1 MARDAQT
8 PACRPGSGSSTGRPA
23 DKLQYIAAG
32 IASRRPRRTP
42 ICRRRTDNNKGP
54 GSTAPLLGTSAVY
67 FHTLGSFSRTTAYSA
82 HYISNRIRSIVMRKA
97 GTYDSIIKGLFQRNP
112 QSLLLDLLTGGI
124 PVRQILNVELAKVL
138 ERRADLVFL
147 LEDETILH
155 LEFQTRNDKEM
166 PYREGIYGLL
176 LGQKYKRRVRQT
188 VIYLGQPKMRMPS
201 QLDLGQTKV
210 AYTLIDIRDIDARMF
225 IERGRSADLP
235 VAMLAGGGPER
246 LTEILKRAANLTGSE
261 RQRVL
266 AELIQLCGL
275 RSLQQPL
282 IMELKS
288 MASPNDT
295 FLMIPQV
302 QDMIRNAIRSDRA
315 QVLRDL
321 LTVKFRTLPKWAD
334 EKLESATPAQVQ
346 RWLRKILTAETLE
359 GVLGKK

>member
-1 MARDAQT
+1 
-8 PACRPGSGSSTGRPA
+8 
-23 DKLQYIAAG
+23 
-32 IASRRPRRTP
+32 
-42 ICRRRTDNNKGP
+42 
-54 GSTAPLLGTSAVY
+54 
-67 FHTLGSFSRTTAYSA
+67 
-82 HYISNRIRSIVMRKA
+82 
-97 GTYDSIIKGLFQRNP
+97 
-112 QSLLLDLLTGGI
+112 
-124 PVRQILNVELAKVL
+124 
-138 ERRADLVFL
+138 
-147 LEDETILH
+147 
-155 LEFQTRNDKEM
+155 M

-188 VIYLGQPKMRMPS
+188 VIYLGQPKMRMPN

-210 AYTLIDIRDIDARMF
+210 AYTLIDIRDIDARKF
-225 IERGRSADLP
+225 IESGQSADLP

-246 LTEILKRAANLTGSE
+246 LREILKRAANLRGGE

-302 QDMIRNAIRSDRA
+302 QDMVLNAQRNGERGARTE
-315 QVLRDL
+315 VLRDL
-321 LTVKFRTLPKWAD
+321 LSAKFRTLPKWAD
-334 EKLESATPAQVQ
+334 EKLKSATPAKVQ

-359 GVLGKK
+359 GVLGKR

>member
-1 MARDAQT
+1 MAR
-8 PACRPGSGSSTGRPA
+8 
-23 DKLQYIAAG
+23 I
-32 IASRRPRRTP
+32 
-42 ICRRRTDNNKGP
+42 
-54 GSTAPLLGTSAVY
+54 
-67 FHTLGSFSRTTAYSA
+67 
-82 HYISNRIRSIVMRKA
+82 
-97 GTYDSIIKGLFQRNP
+97 
-112 QSLLLDLLTGGI
+112 
-124 PVRQILNVELAKVL
+124 L
-138 ERRADLVFL
+138 ERRADSVFL

-188 VIYLGQPKMRMPS
+188 VIYLGQPQMRMPN

-210 AYTLIDIRDIDARMF
+210 AYTLIDIRDIDARLL
-225 IERGRSADLP
+225 IESGQSADLP

-246 LTEILKRAANLTGSE
+246 LREILKRAANLRGGE

-302 QDMIRNAIRSDRA
+302 QDVVRNAERNAERGA
-315 QVLRDL
+315 RTQLLRDL
-321 LTVKFRTLPKWAD
+321 FTAKFRTLPKWLD
-334 EKLESATPAQVQ
+334 EKLESATAAQVQ
-346 RWLRKILTAETLE
+346 RWLRKILTAETLPD
-359 GVLGKK
+359 VFGKR

>member
-1 MARDAQT
+1 
-8 PACRPGSGSSTGRPA
+8 
-23 DKLQYIAAG
+23 
-32 IASRRPRRTP
+32 
-42 ICRRRTDNNKGP
+42 
-54 GSTAPLLGTSAVY
+54 
-67 FHTLGSFSRTTAYSA
+67 
-82 HYISNRIRSIVMRKA
+82 MRKA
-97 GTYDSIIKGLFQRNP
+97 GTYDSIIKGLFQRNRP
-112 QSLLLDLLTGGI
+112 SVLLELLTGGI
-124 PVRQILNVELAKVL
+124 PVRQILNVEMARVL

-188 VIYLGQPKMRMPS
+188 VIYLGQPKMRMPN
-201 QLDLGQTKV
+201 QLDLGQSKV
-210 AYTLIDIRDIDARMF
+210 AYTLIDIRDIDARLL
-225 IERGRSADLP
+225 IESGQPADLP
-235 VAMLAGGGPER
+235 VAMLAGGCSER
-246 LTEILKRAANLTGSE
+246 LTEIVKRAANLRGGE
-261 RQRVL
+261 RQTVL

-275 RSLQQPL
+275 RTLQQPL

-302 QDMIRNAIRSDRA
+302 QDMVRNAQRNGERGA
-315 QVLRDL
+315 RTEVLRDL
-321 LTVKFRTLPKWAD
+321 LKAKFHSLPKWAD
-334 EKLESATPAQVQ
+334 EKLESATPAQIQ

>member
-1 MARDAQT
+1 
-8 PACRPGSGSSTGRPA
+8 
-23 DKLQYIAAG
+23 
-32 IASRRPRRTP
+32 
-42 ICRRRTDNNKGP
+42 
-54 GSTAPLLGTSAVY
+54 
-67 FHTLGSFSRTTAYSA
+67 
-82 HYISNRIRSIVMRKA
+82 
-97 GTYDSIIKGLFQRNP
+97 
-112 QSLLLDLLTGGI
+112 
-124 PVRQILNVELAKVL
+124 
-138 ERRADLVFL
+138 
-147 LEDETILH
+147 
-155 LEFQTRNDKEM
+155 M

-188 VIYLGQPKMRMPS
+188 VIYLGQPQMRMPN

-225 IERGRSADLP
+225 IESGQSADLP

-246 LTEILKRAANLTGSE
+246 LMEILKRAAHLRGGE

-288 MASPNDT
+288 MASLNDT

-302 QDMIRNAIRSDRA
+302 QDMIRNARTE
-315 QVLRDL
+315 VLRDL
-321 LTVKFRTLPKWAD
+321 FTAKFRTLPKWAD

>member
-1 MARDAQT
+1 MAR
-8 PACRPGSGSSTGRPA
+8 
-23 DKLQYIAAG
+23 I
-32 IASRRPRRTP
+32 
-42 ICRRRTDNNKGP
+42 
-54 GSTAPLLGTSAVY
+54 
-67 FHTLGSFSRTTAYSA
+67 
-82 HYISNRIRSIVMRKA
+82 
-97 GTYDSIIKGLFQRNP
+97 
-112 QSLLLDLLTGGI
+112 
-124 PVRQILNVELAKVL
+124 L
-138 ERRADLVFL
+138 ERRADSVFL

-188 VIYLGQPKMRMPS
+188 VIYLGQPQMRMPN

-210 AYTLIDIRDIDARMF
+210 AYTLIDIRDIDARLL
-225 IERGRSADLP
+225 IESGQSADLP
-235 VAMLAGGGPER
+235 VAMLAGGGPEP
-246 LTEILKRAANLTGSE
+246 LAEILKRAANLRGGE

-302 QDMIRNAIRSDRA
+302 QDMIRNAEQGARTE
-315 QVLRDL
+315 VLRDL
-321 LTVKFRTLPKWAD
+321 LSAKFRTLPKWAD
-334 EKLESATPAQVQ
+334 EKLKSATPAKVQ

-359 GVLGKK
+359 GVLGKR

>member
-1 MARDAQT
+1 
-8 PACRPGSGSSTGRPA
+8 
-23 DKLQYIAAG
+23 
-32 IASRRPRRTP
+32 
-42 ICRRRTDNNKGP
+42 
-54 GSTAPLLGTSAVY
+54 
-67 FHTLGSFSRTTAYSA
+67 
-82 HYISNRIRSIVMRKA
+82 MRKV
-97 GTYDSIIKGLFQRNP
+97 GTYDSIIKGLFQRNRP
-112 QSLLLDLLTGGI
+112 SVLLDLLTGGI
-124 PVRQILNVELAKVL
+124 PVRQILNAELAKVL

-188 VIYLGQPKMRMPS
+188 VIYLGQPKMRMPN

-210 AYTLIDIRDIDARMF
+210 AYTLIDIRDIDARML
-225 IERGRSADLP
+225 IESGRPADLP
-235 VAMLAGGGPER
+235 IAMPARGGPER
-246 LTEILKRAANLTGSE
+246 LTEILKRAANLSGSE

-302 QDMIRNAIRSDRA
+302 QDVVRNAERNAERGA
-315 QVLRDL
+315 RTQLLRDL
-321 LTVKFRTLPKWAD
+321 FTAKFRTLPKWA
-334 EKLESATPAQVQ
+334 EKKLESATPAQVQ
-346 RWLRKILTAETLE
+346 RWLRKILTAETIE